1 MANLNTRSATRG
13 QPRRR
18 QSIEFR
24 LIYAVSFVILLAT
37 VLVERLFRLVTW
49 RAPSGPPRSIL
60 QETREAAGATV
71 PYAFMG

>member
-1 MANLNTRSATRG
+1 MTVLTTHSSTRSRS
-13 QPRRR
+13 RRR

-49 RAPSGPPRSIL
+49 RAPSGPSKSIL